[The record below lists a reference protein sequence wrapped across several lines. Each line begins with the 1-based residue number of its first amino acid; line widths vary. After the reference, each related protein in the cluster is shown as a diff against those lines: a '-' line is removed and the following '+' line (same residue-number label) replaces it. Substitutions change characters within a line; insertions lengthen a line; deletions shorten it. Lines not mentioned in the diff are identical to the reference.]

1 MDERARF
8 APVEVTLR
16 NGRRVRLREIRPDDR
31 DEVRQAFA
39 RLSGE
44 SRYLRFM
51 SFLKELSP
59 RMLEGTVNPPRG
71 RELVLVA
78 EIDAPDGIDIVGGAR
93 YIQGEGQACEFA
105 ITVAD
110 DWQRVGL
117 ASRLMRELIAA
128 AGARGLQRM
137 EGFVLASNGSML
149 GLARRLGFRLHA
161 DPRDPTVVVVAL
173 DLSPRS
179 PRTT

>member
-1 MDERARF
+1 VDELARF

-31 DEVRQAFA
+31 DEVQQAFA
-39 RLSGE
+39 RLSGA

-59 RMLEGTVNPPRG
+59 RMLEGTVNPPRE

-128 AGARGLQRM
+128 AGACGLQRM
-137 EGFVLASNGSML
+137 EGFVLASNGPML

-161 DPRDPTVVVVAL
+161 DPRDPTVIVVAL
-173 DLSPRS
+173 DLVVSPPS
-179 PRTT
+179 S